1 MDARCD
7 ELASW
12 IATNSVYYTLVAVN
26 AVSRFWVYITGAAQ
40 KSWNAIVDAHREDL
54 WLFTER
60 NGAPWV
66 IKNSVRKE
74 RATLNTLQLVGEQ
87 TYFVYRPEKMLF
99 QRLRF
104 HPEHNEWSVQE
115 EVGTNGFTDVVLA
128 RVIRTDTG
136 QNWDMSSF
144 FHNIRWVSNAS
155 DAPSLL
161 EVATVCLLNIQIVVG
176 VKDLVEKF
184 VLEVLTA
191 DGEERTLVLDP
202 QPFAGWPVVP
212 DEDEVVE
219 EEEEASESEEEN
231 NDQADS
237 TEEEGEIRE

>member
-1 MDARCD
+1 MEAQLDAFG
-7 ELASW
+7 AW

-26 AVSRFWVYITGAAQ
+26 AVSRFWVYVTGAAQ

-115 EVGTNGFTDVVLA
+115 ESGVHGFTDVVLA
-128 RVIRTDTG
+128 RILRTDTG
-136 QNWDMSSF
+136 QSWDVSSF
-144 FHNIRWVSNAS
+144 FHSIRWCTEA
-155 DAPSLL
+155 DTPSLL
-161 EVATVCLLNIQIVVG
+161 EVATVCLLSIQIVVG
-176 VKDLVEKF
+176 SKDLVEKF

-191 DGEERTLVLDP
+191 EGEERMLILDP
-202 QPFAGWPVVP
+202 QPFSGWPAAPTEDDVV
-212 DEDEVVE
+212 
-219 EEEEASESEEEN
+219 EEEASESE
-231 NDQADS
+231 S
-237 TEEEGEIRE
+237 SLEEGQIQN

>member
-1 MDARCD
+1 MDAQLD
-7 ELASW
+7 AFANW

-26 AVSRFWVYITGAAQ
+26 AVSRFWFLVSGTVQ
-40 KSWNAIVDAHREDL
+40 KSWNAIVDAHREDI

-74 RATLNTLQLVGEQ
+74 RGTLNTVQLVGEQ

-99 QRLRF
+99 QKLQ
-104 HPEHNEWSVQE
+104 HYPEHNEWSVQE

-128 RVIRTDTG
+128 RILRPDSG
-136 QNWDMSSF
+136 QSWDVSSF
-144 FHNIRWVSNAS
+144 FHNIRWVTNGA

-161 EVATVCLLNIQIVVG
+161 EVATVCLLSLQIVIG
-176 VKDLVEKF
+176 SQDLVEKF

-191 DGEERTLVLDP
+191 EGDERMLVLDP
-202 QPFAGWPVVP
+202 QPFSGWPQP
-212 DEDEVVE
+212 PTGDEVV
-219 EEEEASESEEEN
+219 EEEASESE
-231 NDQADS
+231 S
-237 TEEEGEIRE
+237 SLEEGQICE

>member
-1 MDARCD
+1 MDARFD
-7 ELASW
+7 ELTSW

-26 AVSRFWVYITGAAQ
+26 AVSRFWVYVTGAAQ

-136 QNWDMSSF
+136 QSWDMSSF
-144 FHNIRWVSNAS
+144 FHNIRWIT

-161 EVATVCLLNIQIVVG
+161 EVATVCLLNIQIIVG

-184 VLEVLTA
+184 VLDVFTA
-191 DGEERTLVLDP
+191 DGEERTLILDP
-202 QPFAGWPVVP
+202 QPFAGWPVIP
-212 DEDEVVE
+212 TEDAVM
-219 EEEEASESEEEN
+219 EEEASESEEGESE
-231 NDQADS
+231 QSAS